1 ISTVVYYQ
9 VVDARAAEYE
19 VANFHLALEQIT
31 QTTLRNVIGNL
42 ILDKTLTSR
51 DEINAKLRTV
61 LDEVTEKWGIRVT
74 RVELKEIIP
83 PRDIQQAMEK
93 QMQAERTRRAAIL
106 TAEGDKRAAILK
118 SEGEKASA
126 ILRAEG
132 DQRAAVLRAEGEAEA
147 YRNVQAAQ
155 IEMTGKLFERLESSD
170 LSPESLRYLYLKA
183 LPEMAKG
190 PASKLFVVP
199 SEIQDL
205 AGKLGALAGGAS
217 LATEGDPQ
225 DEGEQRRIQA
235 RGAEPNGELP
245 ARRDNQL

>member
-1 ISTVVYYQ
+1 
-9 VVDARAAEYE
+9 
-19 VANFHLALEQIT
+19 
-31 QTTLRNVIGNL
+31 
-42 ILDKTLTSR
+42 
-51 DEINAKLRTV
+51 
-61 LDEVTEKWGIRVT
+61 
-74 RVELKEIIP
+74 
-83 PRDIQQAMEK
+83 
-93 QMQAERTRRAAIL
+93 MQAERTRRAAIL

-118 SEGEKASA
+118 SEGEKESS

-205 AGKLGALAGGAS
+205 AGTLGALAGGANMAS
-217 LATEGDPQ
+217 EDSSKSR
-225 DEGEQRRIQA
+225 EKQRQLDA
-235 RGAEPNGELP
+235 PGRGPNGS
-245 ARRDNQL
+245 ARREKP